1 MIKFR
6 AWIQTGINSF
16 DYVPPMTIQEM
27 IHSKKSTFSL
37 KQLNDLVEF
46 EQFTG
51 MKDIAGKEI
60 YTGDIVKVS
69 YKYAQP
75 NISQII
81 REDGNS
87 YIVGEDMATGNEML
101 VSDHIGEIEI
111 IGNVHENS
119 ELLEE
124 DE

>member
-16 DYVPPMTIQEM
+16 DYVTPMTIQEM

-37 KQLNDLVEF
+37 KQLNGLVEF

-51 MKDIAGKEI
+51 MKDVAGKEI
-60 YTGDIVKVS
+60 YIGDIIKSS

-75 NISQII
+75 KISQII
-81 REDGNS
+81 MEDGNS
-87 YIVGEDMATGNEML
+87 YIL
-101 VSDHIGEIEI
+101 
-111 IGNVHENS
+111 
-119 ELLEE
+119 
-124 DE
+124 